1 MTETWLHSGVLDAE
15 VSHDFPGYSILRCD
29 RSGRQGGGV
38 ALYLRDDLTGELL
51 GSVDDGVCELLVVHI
66 HQLDTV
72 VAVLYRPPDT
82 RIAEFLPILSQL
94 DSVLSDLPDPIPNIV
109 LLGDFNFRDQNLSC
123 VRSDDGLLLPLV
135 HGHRL
140 VSADDTPQVTQQAA
154 ELCELA
160 LKHNLM
166 QQVEQVTHGRQILDL
181 IFTNN
186 EDLVSSVTVTA
197 WPAFTDHSV
206 VTASVSYKLE
216 KEMCVEETNLLDSGR
231 RLKKLNFNKAPWPEI
246 QSELGRIDWSP
257 MKDLAKQCP
266 TSAHSWFMETLI
278 PVLERLVP
286 LKGPR
291 SGKRNRVDRKRKLLW
306 RKLRKVQRK
315 IEMTSSASKL
325 STLIQDKWDLE
336 TQLKSDYSATNCKE
350 EDQAILN
357 IKQNP
362 KAFFSFARSR
372 QKTRA
377 RIGPFLDPVSGQ
389 PNPDP
394 DFAASV
400 LSDQYKSVFVEPRSE
415 WKVDNASEFFAQ
427 QNASDIPDFHRD
439 GHGDCMF

>member
-1 MTETWLHSGVLDAE
+1 
-15 VSHDFPGYSILRCD
+15 
-29 RSGRQGGGV
+29 
-38 ALYLRDDLTGELL
+38 
-51 GSVDDGVCELLVVHI
+51 
-66 HQLDTV
+66 
-72 VAVLYRPPDT
+72 
-82 RIAEFLPILSQL
+82 
-94 DSVLSDLPDPIPNIV
+94 
-109 LLGDFNFRDQNLSC
+109 
-123 VRSDDGLLLPLV
+123 
-135 HGHRL
+135 
-140 VSADDTPQVTQQAA
+140 
-154 ELCELA
+154 
-160 LKHNLM
+160 
-166 QQVEQVTHGRQILDL
+166 
-181 IFTNN
+181 
-186 EDLVSSVTVTA
+186 
-197 WPAFTDHSV
+197 
-206 VTASVSYKLE
+206 
-216 KEMCVEETNLLDSGR
+216 
-231 RLKKLNFNKAPWPEI
+231 
-246 QSELGRIDWSP
+246 
-257 MKDLAKQCP
+257 
-266 TSAHSWFMETLI
+266 METLI

-372 QKTRA
+372 QKTRT
-377 RIGPFLDPVSGQ
+377 RIGPFLDPVSGH

-427 QNASDIPDFHRD
+427 QNASDIPDFSEIPFTEMDMEIACSELSSSSAAGAD
-439 GHGDCMF
+439 GVPASLLKF